1 MMFRM
6 NKFYKLLICISLLTA
21 GLLQSAVA
29 AVADDYFLAIKNDN
43 DGALVTILFR
53 GFDVNTLDKEG
64 RHGLHL
70 AMMEGS
76 LKVAKTLLD
85 LSGTKVDT
93 RSKQDETPLMIAA
106 LKGHTAFAKRMI
118 ARGADV
124 NKTGWTPLHY
134 AATSGQLEMIKLLID
149 EHAYI
154 DTESPNQSTPLMLA
168 AMYGTEA
175 AVKLLLQEGADPSIK
190 NQLGLNAADFAAKA
204 ERLDLARFLDK
215 LAKEGVNPKT
225 GDVVDKKATAAAQAS
240 ADTTTPNATTPN
252 TSTPISTTPKSNTT
266 MTRKPL
272 SEPSFAAKNELA
284 PNGRLYA
291 AINFGNPILAVK
303 NPATGEPMGVS
314 VDLAREL
321 ARRLGVSA
329 QFVTFDAAG
338 KVVEAMKSGSIDVAF
353 VAIDPARAVDI
364 SYSAAYVV
372 IEGAYLVEQNSPI
385 RSNDEV
391 DRPGIRIAVGAG
403 SAYDLYLTRE
413 IKQAKLVRAPT
424 SPAVVDTFL
433 AQKLEVAA
441 GVKQQLE
448 ADAKRL
454 PGLRLL
460 DGRFMAINQAM
471 GTTKGREA
479 GAAYLR
485 DFVEEMKASGF
496 VAQALARH
504 KIEGAAVAPLSAP

>member
-1 MMFRM
+1 MIVAM
-6 NKFYKLLICISLLTA
+6 NALKT
-21 GLLQSAVA
+21 GLKTILKTIACSWILAA
-29 AVADDYFLAIKNDN
+29 AVLPLAASAAPVDDFFVAIKNDN

-53 GFDVNTLDKEG
+53 GFDANTLDSEG
-64 RHGLHL
+64 RHGLHIAL
-70 AMMEGS
+70 MEGS

-93 RSKQDETPLMIAA
+93 RSKQDETPLMMAA
-106 LKGHTAFAKRMI
+106 LKGHTQFAKRLI

-134 AATSGQLEMIKLLID
+134 AATGGHVEMIKLLLE

-154 DTESPNQSTPLMLA
+154 DTESPNKTTPLMMA
-168 AMYGTEA
+168 AEYGSEA
-175 AVKLLLQEGADPSIK
+175 AVKLLLQEGADTRVK

-204 ERLDLARFLDK
+204 ERMDLARYLDK
-215 LAKEGVNPKT
+215 LAKEGVNPQTKE
-225 GDVVDKKATAAAQAS
+225 AAPALKM
-240 ADTTTPNATTPN
+240 TTHMN
-252 TSTPISTTPKSNTT
+252 S
-266 MTRKPL
+266 KPL
-272 SEPSFAAKNELA
+272 LPPSYEAKRDLA
-284 PNGRLYA
+284 PNGRMYA
-291 AINFGNPILAVK
+291 AVNFGNPILAVK
-303 NPATGEPMGVS
+303 SPLTGEPTGVS

-321 ARRLGVSA
+321 ARRLGVSV
-329 QFVTFDAAG
+329 QLVTFEAAG
-338 KVVEAMKSGSIDVAF
+338 KVVEALKAGSLDVAF

-364 SYSAAYVV
+364 SYSAPYVV
-372 IEGAYLVEQNSPI
+372 IEGAYLVEDSSQI
-385 RSNDEV
+385 RSNEEV
-391 DRPGIRIAVGAG
+391 DRPGIRVAVGAG

-460 DGRFMAINQAM
+460 DGRFMVINQAM

-496 VAQALARH
+496 VAQSLARH
-504 KIEGAAVAPLSAP
+504 KIEGAAVAPVSP

>member
-1 MMFRM
+1 MILGM
-6 NKFYKLLICISLLTA
+6 KFFTKILSVLSAACMAASLLFVNTA
-21 GLLQSAVA
+21 CA
-29 AVADDYFLAIKNDN
+29 APADDYFVAIKNDN
-43 DGALVTILFR
+43 DGALVTVLFR
-53 GFDVNTLDKEG
+53 GLDVNTLDSEG
-64 RHGLHL
+64 RHGLHI

-76 LKVAKTLLD
+76 FKVAKTLLD
-85 LSGTKVDT
+85 LSGTKVDI
-93 RSKQDETPLMIAA
+93 RSNKDETPLMIAA
-106 LKGHTAFAKRMI
+106 LKGHTQFAKQLI

-134 AATSGQLEMIKLLID
+134 AATGGQVEMIKLLLE

-168 AMYGTEA
+168 AMYGSEA
-175 AVKLLLQEGADPSIK
+175 AVKLLLQEGAEASLK
-190 NQLGLNAADFAAKA
+190 NQQGLNAADFAAKA
-204 ERLDLARFLDK
+204 ERMDLARYLDK

-225 GDVVDKKATAAAQAS
+225 NDS
-240 ADTTTPNATTPN
+240 PN
-252 TSTPISTTPKSNTT
+252 TVKIDSN
-266 MTRKPL
+266 MIKKPFAQ
-272 SEPSFAAKNELA
+272 PSYAAKSELA
-284 PNGRLYA
+284 PNGRMYA

-303 NPATGEPMGVS
+303 NPATGEPEGVS

-321 ARRLGVSA
+321 ARRLSVSL
-329 QFVTFDAAG
+329 QLVTFEAAG
-338 KVVEAMKSGSIDVAF
+338 KVVEALKNGSLDLAF

-372 IEGAYLVEQNSPI
+372 IEGAYLVEQNSAI
-385 RSNDEV
+385 RSNEEV
-391 DRPGIRIAVGAG
+391 DRPGIRVAVGAG
-403 SAYDLYLTRE
+403 SAYDLFLTRE

-441 GVKQQLE
+441 GVKQQLQ

-460 DGRFMAINQAM
+460 DGSFMAINQAM

-479 GAAYLR
+479 GVAYLR
-485 DFVEEMKASGF
+485 EFVEEMKASGF
-496 VAQALARH
+496 VAQSLARH
-504 KIEGAAVAPLSAP
+504 KIEGAAVAP

>member
-1 MMFRM
+1 MMLFMKNTM
-6 NKFYKLLICISLLTA
+6 NNLYKSLICFAFLLV
-21 GLLQSAVA
+21 GLLQPAVA

-43 DGALVTILFR
+43 DGEMVTILFR
-53 GFDVNTLDKEG
+53 GFDANTLDGQG
-64 RHGLHL
+64 RHGLHV

-85 LSGTKVDT
+85 LSGTQVDT

-134 AATSGQLEMIKLLID
+134 AATSGHLEMIKLLLE

-154 DTESPNQSTPLMLA
+154 DTESPNKTTPLMMA
-168 AMYGTEA
+168 AQYGSEA
-175 AVKLLLQEGADPSIK
+175 AVKLLVQEGADVSIK

-204 ERLDLARFLDK
+204 ERMDLARFLDK
-215 LAKEGVNPKT
+215 LANEGVNPKT
-225 GDVVDKKATAAAQAS
+225 GEVAEKKTTSVTANAS
-240 ADTTTPNATTPN
+240 
-252 TSTPISTTPKSNTT
+252 TSKTNTT
-266 MTRKPL
+266 MTRTPL
-272 SEPSFAAKNELA
+272 APPSFAAKTELA
-284 PNGRLYA
+284 PNGRMYA
-291 AINFGNPILAVK
+291 AINFGNPILATK
-303 NPATGEPMGVS
+303 NPVTGEPTGVS
-314 VDLAREL
+314 VDLSREL
-321 ARRLGVSA
+321 ARRLGASV
-329 QFVTFDAAG
+329 QLVTFEAAG
-338 KVVEAMKSGSIDVAF
+338 KVVEALKAGSLDIAF

-372 IEGAYLVEQNSPI
+372 IEGAYLVEENSPI

-391 DRPGIRIAVGAG
+391 DRPGIRVAVGSG

-413 IKQAKLVRAPT
+413 MKQAKLVRAPT

-460 DGRFMAINQAM
+460 DGRFMVINQAM
-471 GTTKGREA
+471 GTTKGRDA
-479 GAAYLR
+479 GTAYLR
-485 DFVEEMKASGF
+485 DFVEEMKATGF

-504 KIEGAAVAPLSAP
+504 KIEGAAVAPMASP

>member
-1 MMFRM
+1 MMVFMKNAMM
-6 NKFYKLLICISLLTA
+6 NLTKNIRKLLICIALLTI
-21 GLLQSAVA
+21 GLLQPAAA
-29 AVADDYFLAIKNDN
+29 AVVDDYFLAIKNDN
-43 DGALVTILFR
+43 DGEVVTILFR
-53 GFDVNTLDKEG
+53 GFDANTLDSQG
-64 RHGLHL
+64 RHGLHV
-70 AMMEGS
+70 AMLEGS

-93 RSKQDETPLMIAA
+93 RSKNDETPLMIAA
-106 LKGHTAFAKRMI
+106 LKGHTAFAKRLI

-134 AATSGQLEMIKLLID
+134 AATGGYLEMIKLLLD

-154 DTESPNQSTPLMLA
+154 DTESPNKTTPLMMA
-168 AMYGTEA
+168 AEYGSEA
-175 AVKLLLQEGADPSIK
+175 AVKLLLKEGADTTVK

-204 ERLDLARFLDK
+204 ERMDLARYLDK
-215 LAKEGVNPKT
+215 LANEGVNPVT
-225 GDVVDKKATAAAQAS
+225 GDAAPALKM
-240 ADTTTPNATTPN
+240 TTN
-252 TSTPISTTPKSNTT
+252 

-272 SEPSFAAKNELA
+272 VPPSYEAKRDLA
-284 PNGRLYA
+284 PNGRMYA

-303 NPATGEPMGVS
+303 NPVTGDPSGVS
-314 VDLAREL
+314 VDLSREL
-321 ARRLGVSA
+321 ARRLGVSV
-329 QFVTFDAAG
+329 QLVTFDSAG
-338 KVVEAMKSGSIDVAF
+338 KVVEALKSGSLDVAF

-391 DRPGIRIAVGAG
+391 DRPGIRVAVGAG

-460 DGRFMAINQAM
+460 DGRFMVINQAM
-471 GTTKGREA
+471 GTTKGRDA

-485 DFVEEMKASGF
+485 EFVEEMKATGF

-504 KIEGAAVAPLSAP
+504 KIEGAAVAPLSP

>member
-1 MMFRM
+1 LKKNLMR
-6 NKFYKLLICISLLTA
+6 NLYKLLICIALVVV
-21 GLLQSAVA
+21 GLLQPA
-29 AVADDYFLAIKNDN
+29 AATVADDYFLAIKNDN
-43 DGALVTILFR
+43 DGEVVTILFR
-53 GFDVNTLDKEG
+53 GFDANTLDSQG

-175 AVKLLLQEGADPSIK
+175 AVKLLLQEGADPSVK

-204 ERLDLARFLDK
+204 ERMELARLLDK

-225 GDVVDKKATAAAQAS
+225 GEVVEKKATSVAASQPES
-240 ADTTTPNATTPN
+240 TMSTQN
-252 TSTPISTTPKSNTT
+252 TAANL
-266 MTRKPL
+266 TRKL
-272 SEPSFAAKNELA
+272 LAAPSYAAKTELA
-284 PNGRLYA
+284 PSGRLYA

-303 NPATGEPMGVS
+303 SPTTGEPTGVS
-314 VDLAREL
+314 VDLSREL
-321 ARRLGVSA
+321 ARRLGVSV
-329 QFVTFDAAG
+329 QLVTFDAAG
-338 KVVEAMKSGSIDVAF
+338 KVVEALKGGSLDVAF

-385 RSNDEV
+385 RSNEEV
-391 DRPGIRIAVGAG
+391 DRPGIRVAVGAG
-403 SAYDLYLTRE
+403 SAYDLYLARE
-413 IKQAKLVRAPT
+413 LKQAKLVRAPT
-424 SPAVVDTFL
+424 SPTVVDTFL

-460 DGRFMAINQAM
+460 DGRFMVINQAM
-471 GTTKGREA
+471 GTPVGRNA

-485 DFVEEMKASGF
+485 DFVEEMKATGF

-504 KIEGAAVAPLSAP
+504 KIEGAAVAPLTAP

>member
-1 MMFRM
+1 MVFMKNAMMNLTKNIR
-6 NKFYKLLICISLLTA
+6 KLLICIALLTI
-21 GLLQSAVA
+21 GLLQPAAA
-29 AVADDYFLAIKNDN
+29 AVVDDYFLAIKNDN
-43 DGALVTILFR
+43 DGEVVTILFR
-53 GFDVNTLDKEG
+53 GFDANTLDSQG
-64 RHGLHL
+64 RHGLHV
-70 AMMEGS
+70 AMLEGS

-93 RSKQDETPLMIAA
+93 RSKNDETPLMIAA
-106 LKGHTAFAKRMI
+106 LKGHTAFAKRLI

-134 AATSGQLEMIKLLID
+134 AATGGHLEMIKLLLD

-154 DTESPNQSTPLMLA
+154 DTESPNKSTPLMMA
-168 AMYGTEA
+168 AEYGSEA
-175 AVKLLLQEGADPSIK
+175 AVKLLLQEGADTTVK

-204 ERLDLARFLDK
+204 ERMDLARYLDK
-215 LAKEGVNPKT
+215 LANEGVNPVT
-225 GDVVDKKATAAAQAS
+225 GDAAPALKM
-240 ADTTTPNATTPN
+240 TTN
-252 TSTPISTTPKSNTT
+252 

-272 SEPSFAAKNELA
+272 VPPSYEAKRDLA
-284 PNGRLYA
+284 PNGRMYA

-303 NPATGEPMGVS
+303 NPVTGDPSGVS
-314 VDLAREL
+314 VDLSREL
-321 ARRLGVSA
+321 ARRLGVSV
-329 QFVTFDAAG
+329 QLVTFDSAG
-338 KVVEAMKSGSIDVAF
+338 KVVEALKSGSLDVAF

-391 DRPGIRIAVGAG
+391 DRPGIRVAVGAG

-460 DGRFMAINQAM
+460 DGRFMVINQAM
-471 GTTKGREA
+471 GTTKGRDA

-485 DFVEEMKASGF
+485 EFVEEMKATGF

-504 KIEGAAVAPLSAP
+504 KIEGAAVAPLSP

>member
-1 MMFRM
+1 MKNF
-6 NKFYKLLICISLLTA
+6 FALLLSSLV
-21 GLLQSAVA
+21 LLGATLPLVA
-29 AVADDYFLAIKNDN
+29 QAAAIDDYFVAVKNDN

-53 GFDVNTLDKEG
+53 GFDVNSVDAEG
-64 RHGLHL
+64 RHGLHI

-76 LKVAKTLLD
+76 FKVAKTLLD

-93 RSKQDETPLMIAA
+93 RSKNDETPLMIAA
-106 LKGHTAFAKRMI
+106 LKGHTDFAKRLI
-118 ARGADV
+118 KRGADV

-134 AATSGQLEMIKLLID
+134 AATGGHLEMIKLLLE

-154 DTESPNQSTPLMLA
+154 DTESPNQSTPLMMA
-168 AMYGTEA
+168 AQYGTDA
-175 AVKLLLQEGADPSIK
+175 AAKLLLQEGADPRIK

-204 ERLDLARFLDK
+204 ERLDLARYLEK
-215 LAKEGVNPKT
+215 QANEGVNPKT
-225 GDVVDKKATAAAQAS
+225 NDSSIVLKID
-240 ADTTTPNATTPN
+240 
-252 TSTPISTTPKSNTT
+252 TT

-272 SEPSFAAKNELA
+272 EQPSYAAKQDLA
-284 PNGRLYA
+284 PNGRMYA

-303 NPATGEPMGVS
+303 NPLTGEPEGVS

-321 ARRLGVSA
+321 ANRLGASV
-329 QFVTFDAAG
+329 QLVTFEAAG
-338 KVVEAMKSGSIDVAF
+338 KVVEALKNGSLDIAF

-364 SYSAAYVV
+364 SYSAAYAV

-385 RSNDEV
+385 RSNEEV
-391 DRPGIRIAVGAG
+391 DRPGIRVAVGAG

-424 SPAVVDTFL
+424 SPAVVDSFL
-433 AQKLEVAA
+433 AQKLDVAA

-460 DGRFMAINQAM
+460 DGRFMVINQAM
-471 GTTKGREA
+471 GTPVGRNA

-504 KIEGAAVAPLSAP
+504 KIEGAAVAPKSP

>member
-1 MMFRM
+1 MIKIM
-6 NKFYKLLICISLLTA
+6 KLFPKILNPFSALSTIAIASVAGMLL
-21 GLLQSAVA
+21 SANFAFA
-29 AVADDYFLAIKNDN
+29 APADDYFLAIKNDN
-43 DGALVTILFR
+43 DGAVVTLLFR
-53 GFDVNTLDKEG
+53 GLDANIVDGDG

-85 LSGTKVDT
+85 LSGTQVDT

-106 LKGHTAFAKRMI
+106 LKGHTQFAKRMI

-134 AATSGQLEMIKLLID
+134 AATSGHLEMIKLLVD
-149 EHAYI
+149 ENAYI

-204 ERLDLARFLDK
+204 ERMDLARTLEK
-215 LAKEGVNPKT
+215 LANEGVNPKT
-225 GDVVDKKATAAAQAS
+225 GDVVEKKASTITTAAAISAS
-240 ADTTTPNATTPN
+240 ATAPNF
-252 TSTPISTTPKSNTT
+252 STNSTNSANS
-266 MTRKPL
+266 TRKPL
-272 SEPSFAAKNELA
+272 APPSYAAKTELA

-303 NPATGEPMGVS
+303 NPVTGEATGVS
-314 VDLAREL
+314 VDLSREL
-321 ARRLGVSA
+321 ARRLGVSV
-329 QFVTFDAAG
+329 QLVTFDAAG
-338 KVVEAMKSGSIDVAF
+338 KVVEALKTGALDIAF

-364 SYSAAYVV
+364 TYSAAYVV

-385 RSNDEV
+385 RSNEEV
-391 DRPGIRIAVGAG
+391 DRPGIRVAVGAD
-403 SAYDLYLTRE
+403 SAYDLYLARE
-413 IKQAKLVRAPT
+413 LKQAKLVRAPT
-424 SPAVVDTFL
+424 SPTVVDTFL

-460 DGRFMAINQAM
+460 DGRFMIINQAM

-485 DFVEEMKASGF
+485 DFVEEMKATGF

-504 KIEGAAVAPLSAP
+504 NIEGAAVAP

>member
-1 MMFRM
+1 MVFMKNAMMNLTKNIR
-6 NKFYKLLICISLLTA
+6 KLLICIALLTI
-21 GLLQSAVA
+21 GLLQPAAA
-29 AVADDYFLAIKNDN
+29 AVVDDYFLAIKNDN
-43 DGALVTILFR
+43 DGEVVTILFR
-53 GFDVNTLDKEG
+53 GFDANTLDSQG
-64 RHGLHL
+64 RHGLHV
-70 AMMEGS
+70 AMLEGS

-93 RSKQDETPLMIAA
+93 RSKNDETPLMIAA
-106 LKGHTAFAKRMI
+106 LKGHTAFAKRLI

-134 AATSGQLEMIKLLID
+134 AATGGYLEMIKLLLD

-154 DTESPNQSTPLMLA
+154 DTESPNKTTPLMMA
-168 AMYGTEA
+168 AEYGSEA
-175 AVKLLLQEGADPSIK
+175 AVKLLLKEGADTTVK

-204 ERLDLARFLDK
+204 ERMDLARYLDK
-215 LAKEGVNPKT
+215 LANEGVNPVT
-225 GDVVDKKATAAAQAS
+225 GDAAPALKM
-240 ADTTTPNATTPN
+240 TTN
-252 TSTPISTTPKSNTT
+252 

-272 SEPSFAAKNELA
+272 VPPSYEAKRDLA
-284 PNGRLYA
+284 PNGRMYA

-303 NPATGEPMGVS
+303 NPVTGDPSGVS
-314 VDLAREL
+314 VDLSREL
-321 ARRLGVSA
+321 ARRLGVSV
-329 QFVTFDAAG
+329 QLVTFDSAG
-338 KVVEAMKSGSIDVAF
+338 KVVEALKSGSLDVAF

-391 DRPGIRIAVGAG
+391 DRPGIRVAVGAG

-460 DGRFMAINQAM
+460 DGRFMVINQAM
-471 GTTKGREA
+471 GTTKGRDA

-485 DFVEEMKASGF
+485 EFVEEMKATGF

-504 KIEGAAVAPLSAP
+504 KIEGAAVAPLSP

>member
-1 MMFRM
+1 MMFFM
-6 NKFYKLLICISLLTA
+6 NNLMKNVMKCLSKLLICIALLVA
-21 GLLQSAVA
+21 GLGFLQPATA
-29 AVADDYFLAIKNDN
+29 AVVDDYFLAIKNDN
-43 DGALVTILFR
+43 DGEVVTILFR
-53 GFDVNTLDKEG
+53 GFDANTLDGQG
-64 RHGLHL
+64 RHGLHV

-85 LSGTKVDT
+85 LSGTQVDT

-106 LKGHTAFAKRMI
+106 LKGHTQFAKRMI

-134 AATSGQLEMIKLLID
+134 AATSGHLEMIKLLID

-175 AVKLLLQEGADPSIK
+175 AVRLLLQEGADPSVK

-204 ERLDLARFLDK
+204 ERMDLARYLDK

-225 GDVVDKKATAAAQAS
+225 GEVVEKKETSVAPPQLSANAS
-240 ADTTTPNATTPN
+240 A
-252 TSTPISTTPKSNTT
+252 PKTNTT
-266 MTRKPL
+266 MARKPL
-272 SEPSFAAKNELA
+272 APPSYAAKTELA

-303 NPATGEPMGVS
+303 SAATGEPTGVS

-321 ARRLGVSA
+321 GRRLGVSV
-329 QFVTFDAAG
+329 QLVTFDAAG
-338 KVVEAMKSGSIDVAF
+338 KVVEALKSGSIDVAF

-385 RSNDEV
+385 RSNEEV
-391 DRPGIRIAVGAG
+391 DRPGIRVAVGAG
-403 SAYDLYLTRE
+403 SAYDLYLARE
-413 IKQAKLVRAPT
+413 LKQAKLVRAPT

-460 DGRFMAINQAM
+460 DGRFMVINQAM
-471 GTTKGREA
+471 GTPVGRNA

-485 DFVEEMKASGF
+485 DFIEEMKATGF
-496 VAQALARH
+496 VAQALSRH
-504 KIEGAAVAPLSAP
+504 KIEGAAVAPLSP

>member
-1 MMFRM
+1 MMLFM
-6 NKFYKLLICISLLTA
+6 KNLYKLLICITLLAA
-21 GLLQSAVA
+21 GFLQPATA

-43 DGALVTILFR
+43 DGAVVTILFR
-53 GFDVNTLDKEG
+53 GFDANTLDDQG

-76 LKVAKTLLD
+76 LKVAKTLLE
-85 LSGTKVDT
+85 LSGTQVDT

-106 LKGHTAFAKRMI
+106 LKGHTQFAKRMI

-134 AATSGQLEMIKLLID
+134 AATSGHLEMIKLLID
-149 EHAYI
+149 ESAYI

-204 ERLDLARFLDK
+204 ERMDLARFLDK
-215 LAKEGVNPKT
+215 LANEGVNPKT
-225 GDVVDKKATAAAQAS
+225 GEVVEKKATSVAASQ
-240 ADTTTPNATTPN
+240 TVATTSASIALTN
-252 TSTPISTTPKSNTT
+252 A
-266 MTRKPL
+266 TRKPL
-272 SEPSFAAKNELA
+272 APPSYAAKSELA
-284 PNGRLYA
+284 PNGRIYA

-303 NPATGEPMGVS
+303 NPVTGEPAGVS
-314 VDLAREL
+314 VDLSREL
-321 ARRLGVSA
+321 ARRLGVSV
-329 QFVTFDAAG
+329 QLVTFEAAG
-338 KVVEAMKSGSIDVAF
+338 KVVEALKAGSLDIAF

-391 DRPGIRIAVGAG
+391 DRPGIRVAVGAG
-403 SAYDLYLTRE
+403 SAYDLYLARE
-413 IKQAKLVRAPT
+413 LKQAKLVRAPT
-424 SPAVVDTFL
+424 SPTVVDTFL

-460 DGRFMAINQAM
+460 DGRFMVINQAM
-471 GTTKGREA
+471 GTPVGRNA

-485 DFVEEMKASGF
+485 DFVEEMKATGF

-504 KIEGAAVAPLSAP
+504 KIEGAAVAPLTP

>member
-1 MMFRM
+1 MIVSM
-6 NKFYKLLICISLLTA
+6 KLLQKFFGALSMACIAGILFTA
-21 GLLQSAVA
+21 NSVQA
-29 AVADDYFLAIKNDN
+29 APADDYFLAIKNDN

-53 GFDVNTLDKEG
+53 GFDANTLDDQG

-76 LKVAKTLLD
+76 FKVAKTLLD
-85 LSGTKVDT
+85 LSGTQVDT

-106 LKGHTAFAKRMI
+106 LKGHTQFAKRMI

-149 EHAYI
+149 ENAYI

-204 ERLDLARFLDK
+204 ERMDLARFLDK

-225 GDVVDKKATAAAQAS
+225 GEVVEKKATSVAASQTV
-240 ADTTTPNATTPN
+240 TTTSATI
-252 TSTPISTTPKSNTT
+252 TSTNS
-266 MTRKPL
+266 TRKPL
-272 SEPSFAAKNELA
+272 APPSYAAKSELA

-303 NPATGEPMGVS
+303 GPTTGESMGVS

-321 ARRLGVSA
+321 ARRLGASL
-329 QFVTFDAAG
+329 QLVTFEAAG
-338 KVVEAMKSGSIDVAF
+338 KVVEALKSGSIDVAF
-353 VAIDPARAVDI
+353 VAIESARAVDI

-372 IEGAYLVEQNSPI
+372 IEGA
-385 RSNDEV
+385 
-391 DRPGIRIAVGAG
+391 
-403 SAYDLYLTRE
+403 
-413 IKQAKLVRAPT
+413 
-424 SPAVVDTFL
+424 
-433 AQKLEVAA
+433 
-441 GVKQQLE
+441 
-448 ADAKRL
+448 
-454 PGLRLL
+454 
-460 DGRFMAINQAM
+460 NQAM
-471 GTTKGREA
+471 GTTKGREV

-485 DFVEEMKASGF
+485 DFVEEMKATGF
-496 VAQALARH
+496 VAQSLARH
-504 KIEGAAVAPLSAP
+504 KIEGAAVAPMTSP

>member
-1 MMFRM
+1 MMFFM
-6 NKFYKLLICISLLTA
+6 KNVIKNLIKNIHKLLICMVLLVS
-21 GLLQSAVA
+21 GLLQPAAA

-43 DGALVTILFR
+43 DGEVVTILFR
-53 GFDVNTLDKEG
+53 GFDANTLDSQG

-70 AMMEGS
+70 AMLEGS

-93 RSKQDETPLMIAA
+93 RSKNDETPLMIAA
-106 LKGHTAFAKRMI
+106 LKGHTAFAKRLI

-134 AATSGQLEMIKLLID
+134 AATGGHLEMIKLLLE

-154 DTESPNQSTPLMLA
+154 DTESPNKTTPLMMA
-168 AMYGTEA
+168 AEYGSED
-175 AVKLLLQEGADPSIK
+175 AVKLLLKEGADPNVK

-204 ERLDLARFLDK
+204 ERMVLARYLDK
-215 LAKEGVNPKT
+215 LATEGVNPVT
-225 GDVVDKKATAAAQAS
+225 GDVAPALKM
-240 ADTTTPNATTPN
+240 TTNIA
-252 TSTPISTTPKSNTT
+252 
-266 MTRKPL
+266 RKPL
-272 SEPSFAAKNELA
+272 AQPSYEAKRELA

-303 NPATGEPMGVS
+303 NPVTGEPTGVS
-314 VDLAREL
+314 VDLSREL
-321 ARRLGVSA
+321 ARRLGVSV
-329 QFVTFDAAG
+329 QLVTFDSAG
-338 KVVEAMKSGSIDVAF
+338 KVVDALKAGSLDIAF

-385 RSNDEV
+385 RSNEDV
-391 DRPGIRIAVGAG
+391 DRPGIRVAVGAG
-403 SAYDLYLTRE
+403 SAYDLYLARE
-413 IKQAKLVRAPT
+413 LKQAKLVRAPT
-424 SPAVVDTFL
+424 SPTVVDTFL

-460 DGRFMAINQAM
+460 DGRFMVINQAM
-471 GTTKGREA
+471 GTTKGRDA

-485 DFVEEMKASGF
+485 DFVEEMKVSGF

-504 KIEGAAVAPLSAP
+504 RIEGAAVAPLSP

>member
-1 MMFRM
+1 MILVM
-6 NKFYKLLICISLLTA
+6 NSLKYLLKTMACSVL
-21 GLLQSAVA
+21 A
-29 AVADDYFLAIKNDN
+29 AVMFPFAAFSAPVDDYFVAIKNDN

-53 GFDVNTLDKEG
+53 GLDANTLDSEG
-64 RHGLHL
+64 RHGLHV

-76 LKVAKTLLD
+76 LKIAKTLLD

-93 RSKQDETPLMIAA
+93 RSKSDETPLMIAA
-106 LKGHTAFAKRMI
+106 LKGHLPLAKQLI

-134 AATSGQLEMIKLLID
+134 AASSGHVEMIKLLLD

-154 DTESPNQSTPLMLA
+154 DAESPNKTTPLMMA
-168 AMYGTEA
+168 AQYGSEA
-175 AVKLLLQEGADPSIK
+175 AVKFLLQEGADASAK
-190 NQLGLNAADFAAKA
+190 NQLGLSAAEFAAKVD
-204 ERLDLARFLDK
+204 RLDLARYLDK
-215 LAKEGVNPKT
+215 LAQAGVNPKT
-225 GDVVDKKATAAAQAS
+225 NDSPIILKLE
-240 ADTTTPNATTPN
+240 N
-252 TSTPISTTPKSNTT
+252 TMP
-266 MTRKPL
+266 RKPL
-272 SEPSFAAKNELA
+272 APPSYAAKAELA
-284 PNGRLYA
+284 PNGRMYA

-303 NPATGEPMGVS
+303 HPVTGEPMGVS
-314 VDLAREL
+314 VDLSREL
-321 ARRLGVSA
+321 ARRLGVSL
-329 QFVTFDAAG
+329 QLVTFEAAG
-338 KVVEAMKSGSIDVAF
+338 KVVEALKGGSLDIAF

-391 DRPGIRIAVGAG
+391 DRPGIRIAVGSG

-460 DGRFMAINQAM
+460 DGRFMVINQAM
-471 GTTKGREA
+471 GTTKGRDA
-479 GAAYLR
+479 GVAYLR

-496 VAQALARH
+496 VAQSLARH
-504 KIEGAAVAPLSAP
+504 KIEGAAVAP

>member
-1 MMFRM
+1 MIVSM
-6 NKFYKLLICISLLTA
+6 KLLQKFCSALFMACIAGILLTA
-21 GLLQSAVA
+21 SLVQA
-29 AVADDYFLAIKNDN
+29 APADDYFLAIKNDN
-43 DGALVTILFR
+43 DGAVVTLLFR
-53 GFDVNTLDKEG
+53 GLDANTLDDQG
-64 RHGLHL
+64 RHGLQL

-85 LSGTKVDT
+85 LSGTQVDT

-106 LKGHTAFAKRMI
+106 LKGHIQFAKRMI

-134 AATSGQLEMIKLLID
+134 AATSGHLEMIKLLID

-175 AVKLLLQEGADPSIK
+175 AVKLLLQEGADASAK
-190 NQLGLNAADFAAKA
+190 NQLGMNAADFAAKA
-204 ERLDLARFLDK
+204 ERMDLARFLDK

-225 GDVVDKKATAAAQAS
+225 GEVVEKKAISVAVSQPASTTSTQNTAA
-240 ADTTTPNATTPN
+240 NL
-252 TSTPISTTPKSNTT
+252 
-266 MTRKPL
+266 TRKPL
-272 SEPSFAAKNELA
+272 AAPSYAAKTELA

-291 AINFGNPILAVK
+291 AINFGNPILAIK
-303 NPATGEPMGVS
+303 NPVTGEPSGVS
-314 VDLAREL
+314 VDLSLEL
-321 ARRLGVSA
+321 ARRLGVSV
-329 QFVTFDAAG
+329 QLVTFDAAG
-338 KVVEAMKSGSIDVAF
+338 KVVEALKAGSLDVAF

-372 IEGAYLVEQNSPI
+372 IEGSYLVEQNSPI
-385 RSNDEV
+385 RSNEEV
-391 DRPGIRIAVGAG
+391 DRPGIRVAVGAG
-403 SAYDLYLTRE
+403 SAYDLYLARE
-413 IKQAKLVRAPT
+413 LKQAKLVRAPT
-424 SPAVVDTFL
+424 SPMVVDTFL

-460 DGRFMAINQAM
+460 EGRFMVINQAM
-471 GTTKGREA
+471 GTPVGRNA
-479 GAAYLR
+479 GATYLR
-485 DFVEEMKASGF
+485 DFVEEMKATGF

-504 KIEGAAVAPLSAP
+504 KIEGAAVAPLTSP

>member
-1 MMFRM
+1 MIVGMKILQ
-6 NKFYKLLICISLLTA
+6 KFFNVLLTVCVA
-21 GLLQSAVA
+21 GILFA
-29 AVADDYFLAIKNDN
+29 ANSVQAAPADDYFLAIKNDN
-43 DGALVTILFR
+43 EGAVVTLLFR
-53 GFDVNTLDKEG
+53 GLDANTLDDQG

-85 LSGTKVDT
+85 LSGTQVDT

-134 AATSGQLEMIKLLID
+134 AATSGHLEMIKLLVD

-215 LAKEGVNPKT
+215 LANEGLNPKT
-225 GDVVDKKATAAAQAS
+225 GEVVEKKTTPVVISQTAAATS
-240 ADTTTPNATTPN
+240 APT
-252 TSTPISTTPKSNTT
+252 TSTNA
-266 MTRKPL
+266 TRKPL
-272 SEPSFAAKNELA
+272 ASPSYAAKSELA

-303 NPATGEPMGVS
+303 NPTTGEPTGVS
-314 VDLAREL
+314 VDLSREL
-321 ARRLGVSA
+321 ARRLGVSV
-329 QFVTFDAAG
+329 QLVTFDAAG
-338 KVVEAMKSGSIDVAF
+338 KVVEALKAGTLDLAF

-385 RSNDEV
+385 RSNEEV
-391 DRPGIRIAVGAG
+391 DRPGVRVAVGAG
-403 SAYDLYLTRE
+403 SAYDLYLARE
-413 IKQAKLVRAPT
+413 LKQAKLVRAPT
-424 SPAVVDTFL
+424 SPTVVDTFL

-460 DGRFMAINQAM
+460 DGRFMVINQAI
-471 GTTKGREA
+471 GTTKGRDA

-485 DFVEEMKASGF
+485 DFVEEMKATGF
-496 VAQALARH
+496 IAQALARH
-504 KIEGAAVAPLSAP
+504 KIEGAAVAPMSAP

>member
-1 MMFRM
+1 MMVFM
-6 NKFYKLLICISLLTA
+6 KNFYKLLISLTLLTA
-21 GLLQSAVA
+21 GLLQPAAA

-43 DGALVTILFR
+43 DGEVVTILFR
-53 GFDVNTLDKEG
+53 GFDANAVDSEG
-64 RHGLHL
+64 RHGLHV

-106 LKGHTAFAKRMI
+106 LKGHTAFAKRLI

-134 AATSGQLEMIKLLID
+134 AATSGHLEMIKLLID

-154 DTESPNQSTPLMLA
+154 DTESPNKTTPLMMA
-168 AMYGTEA
+168 AQYGSEA
-175 AVKLLLQEGADPSIK
+175 AVKLLLQEGADASIK

-204 ERLDLARFLDK
+204 ERMDLARYLDK
-215 LAKEGVNPKT
+215 LANEGVNPKT
-225 GDVVDKKATAAAQAS
+225 GEVVENKATSVTA
-240 ADTTTPNATTPN
+240 NAL
-252 TSTPISTTPKSNTT
+252 TPKTNTT
-266 MTRKPL
+266 MVRKPL
-272 SEPSFAAKNELA
+272 APPSFEAKADIA
-284 PNGRLYA
+284 PKGRMYA

-303 NPATGEPMGVS
+303 NPITGEPTGVS
-314 VDLAREL
+314 VDLSREL
-321 ARRLGVSA
+321 AHRLGASV
-329 QFVTFDAAG
+329 QLVTFESAG
-338 KVVEAMKSGSIDVAF
+338 KVVEALKAGSLDVAF

-391 DRPGIRIAVGAG
+391 DRAGIRVAVGAG
-403 SAYDLYLTRE
+403 SAYDLYLARE
-413 IKQAKLVRAPT
+413 LKQAKLVRALT
-424 SPAVVDTFL
+424 SPTVVDTFL
-433 AQKLEVAA
+433 AEKLEVAA

-460 DGRFMAINQAM
+460 DGRFMVINQAM
-471 GTTKGREA
+471 GTTKGRDA

-496 VAQALARH
+496 VSQSLTRH
-504 KIEGAAVAPLSAP
+504 KIEGATVAPLSP

>member
-1 MMFRM
+1 MVFMKNAMMNLTKNIR
-6 NKFYKLLICISLLTA
+6 KLLICIALLTI
-21 GLLQSAVA
+21 GLLQPAAA
-29 AVADDYFLAIKNDN
+29 AVVDDYFLAIKNDN
-43 DGALVTILFR
+43 DGEVVTILFR
-53 GFDVNTLDKEG
+53 GFDANTLDSQG
-64 RHGLHL
+64 RHGLHV
-70 AMMEGS
+70 AMLEGS

-93 RSKQDETPLMIAA
+93 RSKNDETPLMIAA
-106 LKGHTAFAKRMI
+106 LKGHTAFAKRLI

-134 AATSGQLEMIKLLID
+134 AATGGHVEMIKLLLD

-154 DTESPNQSTPLMLA
+154 DTESPNKSTPLMMA
-168 AMYGTEA
+168 AEYGSEA
-175 AVKLLLQEGADPSIK
+175 AVKLLLQEGADTTVK

-204 ERLDLARFLDK
+204 ERMDLARYLDK
-215 LAKEGVNPKT
+215 LANEGVNPVT
-225 GDVVDKKATAAAQAS
+225 GDAAPALKM
-240 ADTTTPNATTPN
+240 TTN
-252 TSTPISTTPKSNTT
+252 

-272 SEPSFAAKNELA
+272 VPPSYEAKRDLA
-284 PNGRLYA
+284 PNGRMYA

-303 NPATGEPMGVS
+303 NPVTGDPSGVS
-314 VDLAREL
+314 VDLSREL
-321 ARRLGVSA
+321 ARRLGASV
-329 QFVTFDAAG
+329 QLVTFDSAG
-338 KVVEAMKSGSIDVAF
+338 KVVEALKGGSLDVAF

-391 DRPGIRIAVGAG
+391 DRPGIRVAVGAG
-403 SAYDLYLTRE
+403 SAYDLYLARE
-413 IKQAKLVRAPT
+413 LKQAKLVRALT
-424 SPAVVDTFL
+424 SPTVVDTFL

-460 DGRFMAINQAM
+460 DGRFMVINQAM
-471 GTTKGREA
+471 GTTKGRDA

-496 VAQALARH
+496 IAQSLARH
-504 KIEGAAVAPLSAP
+504 KIKGAAVAPLSP

>member
-1 MMFRM
+1 MILFMK
-6 NKFYKLLICISLLTA
+6 NLYKLMICIALLAA
-21 GLLQSAVA
+21 GFLQPAAA

-43 DGALVTILFR
+43 DGAVVTILFR
-53 GFDVNTLDKEG
+53 GFDANTLDDQG

-76 LKVAKTLLD
+76 LKVAKTLLE
-85 LSGTKVDT
+85 LSGTQVDT

-106 LKGHTAFAKRMI
+106 LKGHTQFAKRMI

-134 AATSGQLEMIKLLID
+134 AATSGHLEMIKLLID
-149 EHAYI
+149 ESAYI

-204 ERLDLARFLDK
+204 ERMDLARFLDK
-215 LAKEGVNPKT
+215 LANEGVNPKT
-225 GDVVDKKATAAAQAS
+225 GEVVEKKVTSVAASQ
-240 ADTTTPNATTPN
+240 TVATTSASIALTN
-252 TSTPISTTPKSNTT
+252 A
-266 MTRKPL
+266 TRKPL
-272 SEPSFAAKNELA
+272 APPSYAAKSELA
-284 PNGRLYA
+284 PNGRIYA

-303 NPATGEPMGVS
+303 NPVTGEPAGVS
-314 VDLAREL
+314 VDLSREL
-321 ARRLGVSA
+321 ARRLGVSV
-329 QFVTFDAAG
+329 QLVTFEAAG
-338 KVVEAMKSGSIDVAF
+338 KVVEALKAGSLDIAF

-391 DRPGIRIAVGAG
+391 DRPGIRVAVGAG
-403 SAYDLYLTRE
+403 SAYDLYLARE
-413 IKQAKLVRAPT
+413 LKQAKLVRAPT
-424 SPAVVDTFL
+424 SPTVVDTFL

-454 PGLRLL
+454 TGLRLL
-460 DGRFMAINQAM
+460 DGRFMVINQAM
-471 GTTKGREA
+471 GTPVGRNA

-485 DFVEEMKASGF
+485 DFVEEMKATGF

-504 KIEGAAVAPLSAP
+504 KIEGAAVAPLTP

>member
-1 MMFRM
+1 MMFLISKLYR
-6 NKFYKLLICISLLTA
+6 LLICITLLTT
-21 GLLQSAVA
+21 GILQPA
-29 AVADDYFLAIKNDN
+29 AAAPADDYFLAIKNDN
-43 DGALVTILFR
+43 DGAVVTILFR
-53 GFDVNTLDKEG
+53 GFDANTLDSEG

-76 LKVAKTLLD
+76 FKVAKTLLD
-85 LSGTKVDT
+85 LSGTQVDT

-106 LKGHTAFAKRMI
+106 LKGHTTFAKRMI

-190 NQLGLNAADFAAKA
+190 NQLGLNAAD
-204 ERLDLARFLDK
+204 LARFLDK
-215 LAKEGVNPKT
+215 LASEGLNPKT
-225 GDVVDKKATAAAQAS
+225 GEVVEKKATTTAAALAS
-240 ADTTTPNATTPN
+240 ANSRTPNTTTPKT
-252 TSTPISTTPKSNTT
+252 NTT
-266 MTRKPL
+266 MTRKPFA
-272 SEPSFAAKNELA
+272 EPSYAAKTELA

-321 ARRLGVSA
+321 GRRLGVSV
-329 QFVTFDAAG
+329 QLVTFDAAG
-338 KVVEAMKSGSIDVAF
+338 KVVEALKSGSIDLAF

-391 DRPGIRIAVGAG
+391 DRPGIRVAVGAG

-460 DGRFMAINQAM
+460 EGRFMVINQAM
-471 GTTKGREA
+471 GTPVGRNA
-479 GAAYLR
+479 GVAYLR
-485 DFVEEMKASGF
+485 DFVEEMKATGF
-496 VAQALARH
+496 VAQSLARH
-504 KIEGAAVAPLSAP
+504 KIEGADVAPMSSP

>member
-1 MMFRM
+1 MLCMKKAIKESVKNSMSSLF
-6 NKFYKLLICISLLTA
+6 KLLICIALLTT
-21 GLLQSAVA
+21 GFLQSAAA

-43 DGALVTILFR
+43 DGAVVTILFR
-53 GFDVNTLDKEG
+53 GFDANTLDGEG

-175 AVKLLLQEGADPSIK
+175 AVKLLLQEGADPSVK

-215 LAKEGVNPKT
+215 LANEGVNPKT
-225 GDVVDKKATAAAQAS
+225 GDVVEKKATAVAS
-240 ADTTTPNATTPN
+240 TQPSASS
-252 TSTPISTTPKSNTT
+252 STLNSNSTMSNSTIT
-266 MTRKPL
+266 NSTITRKPL
-272 SEPSFAAKNELA
+272 APPSYTAKTELA

-291 AINFGNPILAVK
+291 AINFGNPILAAK

-321 ARRLGVSA
+321 ARRLGVSV
-329 QFVTFDAAG
+329 QLVTFDAAG
-338 KVVEAMKSGSIDVAF
+338 KVVEALKSGSIDVAF
-353 VAIDPARAVDI
+353 VAIDPARAVDV

-372 IEGAYLVEQNSPI
+372 IEGA
-385 RSNDEV
+385 
-391 DRPGIRIAVGAG
+391 
-403 SAYDLYLTRE
+403 
-413 IKQAKLVRAPT
+413 
-424 SPAVVDTFL
+424 
-433 AQKLEVAA
+433 
-441 GVKQQLE
+441 
-448 ADAKRL
+448 
-454 PGLRLL
+454 
-460 DGRFMAINQAM
+460 NQADQAM
-471 GTTKGREA
+471 VTTKDRDA

-485 DFVEEMKASGF
+485 EFVEEMKASGF
-496 VAQALARH
+496 VAQALGRH
-504 KIEGAAVAPLSAP
+504 KIEGARVAPLSP

>member
-1 MMFRM
+1 MMVFMKNAMM
-6 NKFYKLLICISLLTA
+6 NLTKNIRKLLICIALLTI
-21 GLLQSAVA
+21 GLLQPAAA
-29 AVADDYFLAIKNDN
+29 AVVDDYFLAIKNDN
-43 DGALVTILFR
+43 DGEVVTILFR
-53 GFDVNTLDKEG
+53 GFDANTLDSQG
-64 RHGLHL
+64 RHGLHV
-70 AMMEGS
+70 AMLEGS

-93 RSKQDETPLMIAA
+93 RSKNDETPLMIAA
-106 LKGHTAFAKRMI
+106 LKGHTAFAKRLI

-134 AATSGQLEMIKLLID
+134 AATGGHLEMIKLLLD

-154 DTESPNQSTPLMLA
+154 DTESPNKSTPLMMA
-168 AMYGTEA
+168 AEYGSEA
-175 AVKLLLQEGADPSIK
+175 AVKLLLKEGADTTVK

-204 ERLDLARFLDK
+204 ERMDLARYLDK
-215 LAKEGVNPKT
+215 LANEGVNPVT
-225 GDVVDKKATAAAQAS
+225 GDAAPALKM
-240 ADTTTPNATTPN
+240 TTN
-252 TSTPISTTPKSNTT
+252 

-272 SEPSFAAKNELA
+272 VPPSYEAKRDLA
-284 PNGRLYA
+284 PNGRMYA

-303 NPATGEPMGVS
+303 NPVTGDPSGVS
-314 VDLAREL
+314 VDLSREL
-321 ARRLGVSA
+321 ARRLGVSV
-329 QFVTFDAAG
+329 QLVTFDSAG
-338 KVVEAMKSGSIDVAF
+338 KVVEALKTGSLDVAF

-391 DRPGIRIAVGAG
+391 DRPGIRVAVGAG
-403 SAYDLYLTRE
+403 SAYDLYLARE
-413 IKQAKLVRAPT
+413 LKQAKLVRAPT

-460 DGRFMAINQAM
+460 DGRFMVINQAM
-471 GTTKGREA
+471 GTTKGRDA

-504 KIEGAAVAPLSAP
+504 KIEGATVAPMSP